1 MMFFLREYFTE
12 AAVVRE
18 AQVATLGGQRS
29 LVPGTLA
36 YADSIHYLRILG
48 DTPNIAAVLTTPAL
62 AESAAPHLGVVTSDD
77 PRTAFYSL
85 HQKLLGQYP
94 KLTASRGV
102 DGRIHP
108 SAIIGE
114 HVRIGDRVR
123 IGPGVTIEDNS
134 EISDDVLVEP
144 GARIG
149 VEGILY
155 LKDAEGIRHVDHAG
169 GVRIGAGAT
178 IHANAVVVRSVHDSV
193 PTIIG
198 PRCIIG
204 IASCVGHEAEVGAD
218 CVISGNCVIARNTI
232 VGDHAFIGTN
242 AYVRENIRVGTAA
255 KVMAGAIVVTNV
267 PDRAAVSG
275 NFATSHERRLKEF
288 ANAR

>member
-1 MMFFLREYFTE
+1 MFFLREHFE
-12 AAVVRE
+12 SVVRDT
-18 AQVATLGGQRS
+18 QVATLGGQRS

-36 YADSIHYLRILG
+36 YADTIHYLRILG
-48 DTPNIAAVLTTPAL
+48 ETANIAAVITTPVL
-62 AESAAPHLGVVTSDD
+62 AQSAAPRLGVVTADD

-85 HQKLLGQYP
+85 HEKLLSQYP
-94 KLTASRGV
+94 KLERSRGV
-102 DGRIHP
+102 DCRIHP
-108 SAIIGE
+108 SAIIGG

-123 IGPGVTIEDNS
+123 IGPGVIIEDNT
-134 EISDDVLVEP
+134 EISDDVLIEP

-155 LKDAEGIRHVDHAG
+155 LKGPEGIRHVDHAG

-193 PTIIG
+193 PTIVG
-198 PRCIIG
+198 PRSIVG

-232 VGDHAFIGTN
+232 IGDEAFIGTN
-242 AYVRENIRVGTAA
+242 AYVRENIRVGAAA